1 MRLELKHFPGIK
13 EVVVGIK
20 KSWLDVAIL
29 AVCMVSAFVVMT
41 GCVPQEKNVEWEKKV
56 IEEEIILPGVKSE
69 YDLLFLTDTHAVI
82 RDEFDSEQVAANGEA
97 RAPEFVNAA
106 GVSSDKQLSDWMD
119 YAAAQDFDAV
129 LLGGDIIDYPS
140 EASIDYLDEQLQ
152 KLPVPYLYTMGNH
165 DWTFP
170 WEYMTEVG
178 EQQYR
183 PLLEPYMGDNTYIG
197 TWETEDLLVITV
209 DNSSGQVS
217 PEAVEA
223 YRELLQTEKPV
234 IVMLH
239 VPLMTQS
246 VLSRAREEWDSPVV
260 LGAGNYGGIY
270 PNEDSEAFVNLT
282 TAADSPV
289 ELVLAGHVHFYDK
302 DYIEGEKQ
310 VLQIVGDA
318 GFHQS
323 AVKLHICGE

>member
-1 MRLELKHFPGIK
+1 MR
-13 EVVVGIK
+13 VK
-20 KSWLDVAIL
+20 KSIL
-29 AVCMVSAFVVMT
+29 GKVIQVLGMVSVLVVLAS
-41 GCVPQEKNVEWEKKV
+41 CVPQEKNVEWEKKV

-82 RDEFDSEQVAANGEA
+82 RDESDSEQIAANGEA
-97 RAPEFVNAA
+97 RAAEFVNAA

-140 EASIDYLDEQLQ
+140 EASIDYLDEQLN
-152 KLPVPYLYTMGNH
+152 KLTVPYLYTMGNH

-170 WEYMTEVG
+170 WEYMTETG
-178 EQQYR
+178 EQSYR
-183 PLLEPYMGDNTYIG
+183 PLLAPYMDGQTSIH
-197 TWETEDLLVITV
+197 TWETDDLLVIAV
-209 DNSSGQVS
+209 DNSSGQVR

-223 YRELLQTEKPV
+223 YEELLQTDKPV

-246 VLSRAREEWDSPVV
+246 VLGKAREVWTSPVV

-270 PNEDSEAFVNLT
+270 PNEDSERFVELT